1 MSILLCSS
9 EPGGLNNTPECF
21 PEGHQILHNPYRST
35 NFDSLELQQT
45 AIQELV
51 CDHSLPQGWYRF
63 MTNNRPAEMPT
74 KCVEMNKCG
83 TQAPKQLIAC
93 ATWQF
98 FFGSTKD
105 CCLFQIP
112 ISVRN
117 CGEFFVYLLQ
127 PTQGC
132 MGYCAEGRFSK
143 VVRASVHLK
152 CAYHHPFSNQSLQYV
167 VVWSRLSTSSMKEQI
182 HRDTTLQTF
191 SYVEMDGVNFRLGDT
206 IFCTVTAFMRDS
218 PDQQSFPEESDGFYA
233 GIKFTPESLQI
244 SEDDKEHVLTI
255 LSTVPIICQG
265 QGDICKITLQLKT
278 EDSGKSFVHCS

>member
-1 MSILLCSS
+1 
-9 EPGGLNNTPECF
+9 PECF

-63 MTNNRPAEMPT
+63 MINNRPAEMPT

-83 TQAPKQLIAC
+83 IQAPVWLSLKSESLPLPGRKKQLMAC

-105 CCLFQIP
+105 CCLFRIP

-132 MGYCAEGRFSK
+132 MGYCAEAVAELKPKACVPGESEVEGICQGK
-143 VVRASVHLK
+143 LPNLTLQPVITPEVVRASVHLK
-152 CAYHHPFSNQSLQYV
+152 CTYHHPASNQPLQYV

-191 SYVEMDGVNFRLGDT
+191 SYMEMDGVNFRLGDT
-206 IFCTVTAFMRDS
+206 
-218 PDQQSFPEESDGFYA
+218 
-233 GIKFTPESLQI
+233 
-244 SEDDKEHVLTI
+244 
-255 LSTVPIICQG
+255 
-265 QGDICKITLQLKT
+265 
-278 EDSGKSFVHCS
+278 